1 MNRIPMACDFCGRV
15 VLADEQL
22 NCSEVC
28 KNCREPN
35 KSKTVLRPVSVVVW
49 RRAA

>member
-1 MNRIPMACDFCGRV
+1 VKRIPMACDFCGRV
-15 VLADEQL
+15 VLAGEQL

-28 KNCREPN
+28 KDCQEPRRP
-35 KSKTVLRPVSVVVW
+35 KTVLRPVSVVVW